1 MSLGRAGCLITR
13 NDSYFLLCP
22 LQNSVT
28 LLSKQLNYGRLPGSY
43 PLFHRSNPIFHHSL
57 ETEEADLRGILPWS
71 KSILMFIKKTNRLR
85 SIIILLIGLLAATG
99 GFAQN
104 SRIDS
109 IQNKLLSAKPD
120 SNKVKLLFKLA
131 DAYSYPFSKG
141 TIDRALSAA
150 RSARALADS
159 IHFKSGQMA
168 ALEKEARI
176 YTLKLRIDSAIL
188 LYNQVLPDARQ
199 SGDRSL
205 LSEVE
210 SGLGT
215 CLVKRGKT
223 QEGRKYL
230 HDAIDHART
239 VKRTETET
247 RSLLSIGLSYMID
260 EQYNEGFDTVLIA
273 YERFKQANNLINMSY
288 VSSVLSSNYLGI
300 KQYDQALLWGKSSLS
315 SAYRANDSTTI
326 VNSLLNIGEIYTK
339 MQQPDSAEYYLTKG
353 LQSGTNAVRTG
364 DLLNVYYNLSV
375 VAALRNDDATQFKWL
390 SKFIEAEKNFKSRFP
405 VHSFDVKTSLGFYYL
420 KINRLKEA
428 RTNFEEAIKIA
439 EQWQNWHALAEGYS
453 GLSQIAERSGQ
464 IKEAFKYYKLHI
476 AARDSLYNEENTRK
490 LTQVEM
496 NHEFS
501 QKQALAKAAQDRE
514 LALRDAR
521 SQQQRLIF
529 AVVLLGLL
537 GAVAF
542 GFYTY
547 RQRQDRRRTELELA
561 NLRAQINP
569 HFIFN
574 CLNSIYRY
582 TKERD
587 TETAAKYLQKFS
599 SLLRLVLEN
608 SRSEKIT
615 LARDL
620 EALQLYV
627 DIEALRF
634 KEKLQF
640 SLEMDPEIDP
650 TFLQLPGM
658 LIQPH
663 VENAIWH
670 GLMHRESG
678 GRITVRLKQT
688 AENLLWIEVEDNGIG
703 RAAAAELESKSAL
716 TKKSL
721 GQKITAERLKS
732 TGKLAHVETIDLSDA
747 NGRAAG
753 TKVVME
759 IQL

>member
-1 MSLGRAGCLITR
+1 MFTKKITA
-13 NDSYFLLCP
+13 L
-22 LQNSVT
+22 
-28 LLSKQLNYGRLPGSY
+28 RL
-43 PLFHRSNPIFHHSL
+43 
-57 ETEEADLRGILPWS
+57 
-71 KSILMFIKKTNRLR
+71 
-85 SIIILLIGLLAATG
+85 IILLLTALLATMNG
-99 GFAQN
+99 YTQN

-109 IQNKLLSAKPD
+109 IQNKLLTAKPD

-131 DAYSYPFSKG
+131 DAYSYPYNKG
-141 TIDRALSAA
+141 RLDWALSAA

-159 IHFKSGQMA
+159 IHFKSGQIA
-168 ALEKEARI
+168 ALENEARI
-176 YTLKLRIDSAIL
+176 YLLKLRIDSAIL

-199 SGDRSL
+199 SGDLNL
-205 LSEVE
+205 LSKIE
-210 SGLGT
+210 SGLGS
-215 CLVKRGKT
+215 CLIKRAKT

-230 HDAIDHART
+230 HAAMDHARAA
-239 VKRTETET
+239 KKTENE
-247 RSLLSIGLSYMID
+247 SYILLSIGTSYMID
-260 EQYNEGFDTVLIA
+260 EQYNEGFDTILMA
-273 YERFKQANNLINMSY
+273 YERFKQTNDLLSMSNI
-288 VSSVLSSNYLGI
+288 SELLSTNYLEI
-300 KQYDQALLWGKSSLS
+300 EKYDQALFWAKNTLS
-315 SAYRANDSTTI
+315 SAYAIHDSTAILT
-326 VNSLLNIGEIYTK
+326 SLLNMGDVYTNMK
-339 MQQPDSAEYYLTKG
+339 QPDSAEYYLNKV
-353 LQSGTNAVRTG
+353 LQSGMNAVRSG
-364 DLLNVYYNLSV
+364 DFINVYYNLSV
-375 VAALRNDDATQFKWL
+375 VAALRKDNEAQYKWL
-390 SKFIEAEKNFKSRFP
+390 LKYLDAEKNLKSTFAF
-405 VHSFDVKTSLGFYYL
+405 HFFDAKISLGFYYL
-420 KINRLKEA
+420 NTNRLKEA
-428 RTNFEEAIKIA
+428 RVSFEEAIEMAK
-439 EQWQNWHALAEGYS
+439 QWQNWHALSAGYD
-453 GLSQIAERSGQ
+453 GLSQLAERTGQ
-464 IKEAFKYYKLHI
+464 SKEALKYYKLHI
-476 AARDSLYNEENTRK
+476 AARDSLFNEKNTRK
-490 LTQVEM
+490 LIQIEM
-496 NHEFS
+496 TYEFT
-501 QKQALAKAAQDRE
+501 QKQALSKAAQDRE

-542 GFYTY
+542 GFYIY
-547 RQRQDRRRTELELA
+547 RQRQERRQTELELA

-587 TETAAKYLQKFS
+587 TDTAAKYLQKFS

-620 EALQLYV
+620 EALQLYI

-678 GRITVRLKQT
+678 GRITVRVTQP
-688 AENLLWIEVEDNGIG
+688 AENLLRIEVEDTGIG
-703 RAAAAELESKSAL
+703 RTAAAKMESKSAL

-721 GQKITAERLKS
+721 GQQITAERLKS
-732 TGKLAHVETIDLSDA
+732 TGKLAHVETIDLTDA
-747 NGRAAG
+747 NGAATG
-753 TKVVME
+753 TKVVMV

>member
-1 MSLGRAGCLITR
+1 MHLGGQAALCDPKLRYLTVQTIELREVTGLIPSISPFHPSISPFLR
-13 NDSYFLLCP
+13 NRGGRSAR
-22 LQNSVT
+22 NTT
-28 LLSKQLNYGRLPGSY
+28 LEQ
-43 PLFHRSNPIFHHSL
+43 I
-57 ETEEADLRGILPWS
+57 
-71 KSILMFIKKTNRLR
+71 ILMRTGKINTLRL
-85 SIIILLIGLLAATG
+85 IILILISLSAGADG
-99 GFAQN
+99 YAQS

-109 IQNKLLSAKPD
+109 IQNKLITAKPD
-120 SNKVKLLFKLA
+120 SNKVKLLNKLSYE
-131 DAYSYPFSKG
+131 YSYPFSKG
-141 TIDRALSAA
+141 RIDLALSIAKSA
-150 RSARALADS
+150 RSLADS
-159 IHFKSGQMA
+159 IHFKPGQME
-168 ALEKEARI
+168 ALENVAYY
-176 YTLKLRIDSAIL
+176 YTLKLRIDSAL
-188 LYNQVLPDARQ
+188 VLYKQLLPDARQ
-199 SGDRSL
+199 SGGLGL
-205 LSEVE
+205 LAKVE
-210 SGLGT
+210 SGLGA
-215 CLVKRGKT
+215 CLIKRGET

-230 HDAIDHART
+230 YAAMDHA
-239 VKRTETET
+239 KASNKSEIET
-247 RSLLSIGLSYMID
+247 RALLSIGISYMID

-273 YERFKQANNLINMSY
+273 FERFKQANNLINMSY
-288 VSSVLSSNYLGI
+288 VSSVLSTNYLGI
-300 KQYDQALLWGKSSLS
+300 KQYDQALLWGKTSLS
-315 SAYRANDSTTI
+315 SAYRTNDSTTI

-390 SKFIEAEKNFKSRFP
+390 SKFIEAEKIFKSRFP

-428 RTNFEEAIKIA
+428 RTNFEEAIEIA
-439 EQWQNWHALAEGYS
+439 EQWQNWYALSEGYS

-464 IKEAFKYYKLHI
+464 TKEAFKYYKLHI

-496 NHEFS
+496 THEFS
-501 QKQALAKAAQDRE
+501 EKQALAKAAQDRE

-521 SQQQRLIF
+521 GQQQRLIF

-547 RQRQDRRRTELELA
+547 RQRQERRRTELELA

-587 TETAAKYLQKFS
+587 TDTAAKYLQKFS

-640 SLEMDPEIDP
+640 SLEIDPEIDP
-650 TFLQLPGM
+650 TFLQIPGM

-678 GRITVRLKQT
+678 GRITVRVTQS
-688 AENLLWIEVEDNGIG
+688 AENLLRIEVEDNGIG
-703 RAAAAELESKSAL
+703 RAAAEELESKSAL

-732 TGKLAHVETIDLSDA
+732 TGKLAHVETLDLFDA
-747 NGRAAG
+747 NGAAAG

>member
-1 MSLGRAGCLITR
+1 
-13 NDSYFLLCP
+13 
-22 LQNSVT
+22 
-28 LLSKQLNYGRLPGSY
+28 
-43 PLFHRSNPIFHHSL
+43 
-57 ETEEADLRGILPWS
+57 
-71 KSILMFIKKTNRLR
+71 
-85 SIIILLIGLLAATG
+85 
-99 GFAQN
+99 
-104 SRIDS
+104 
-109 IQNKLLSAKPD
+109 
-120 SNKVKLLFKLA
+120 
-131 DAYSYPFSKG
+131 
-141 TIDRALSAA
+141 
-150 RSARALADS
+150 
-159 IHFKSGQMA
+159 
-168 ALEKEARI
+168 
-176 YTLKLRIDSAIL
+176 
-188 LYNQVLPDARQ
+188 
-199 SGDRSL
+199 
-205 LSEVE
+205 
-210 SGLGT
+210 
-215 CLVKRGKT
+215 
-223 QEGRKYL
+223 
-230 HDAIDHART
+230 
-239 VKRTETET
+239 
-247 RSLLSIGLSYMID
+247 
-260 EQYNEGFDTVLIA
+260 
-273 YERFKQANNLINMSY
+273 
-288 VSSVLSSNYLGI
+288 
-300 KQYDQALLWGKSSLS
+300 
-315 SAYRANDSTTI
+315 
-326 VNSLLNIGEIYTK
+326 

-390 SKFIEAEKNFKSRFP
+390 SKFIEAEKNLKSRFP

-428 RTNFEEAIKIA
+428 RTNFEEAVKIA
-439 EQWQNWHALAEGYS
+439 EQWQNWYALSEGYS

-464 IKEAFKYYKLHI
+464 TQEAFKYYKLHI

-501 QKQALAKAAQDRE
+501 EKQALVKAAQDRE

-529 AVVLLGLL
+529 AAVLLGLL

-547 RQRQDRRRTELELA
+547 RQRQERRRTELELA

-587 TETAAKYLQKFS
+587 TDTAAKYLQKFS

-650 TFLQLPGM
+650 TFLQIPGM

-688 AENLLWIEVEDNGIG
+688 AENLLRIEVEDNGIG

-747 NGRAAG
+747 NGGAAG